1 MRKTALYRGFSIPKI
16 LFIVLS
22 WSAEEVRTALGAW
35 LTSCLLSAPVREASL
50 FLVEVTTLIPQC
62 HRQGENVL
70 VF

>member
-35 LTSCLLSAPVREASL
+35 LTLDWSAEEVRTAPGAWL
-50 FLVEVTTLIPQC
+50 TLPWSA
-62 HRQGENVL
+62 E
-70 VF
+70 